1 MQAKNAGEAL
11 YLASEME
18 RRAVRL
24 YERALLVFDRPDC
37 QAAIR
42 QILCEEKQHLAR
54 FEAMGAQAPG
64 FEEGQALAAKA
75 SEVLF
80 AGGLVEAQRKG
91 AFESARALF
100 AYAMEQESQAI
111 ACYDA
116 FARQFPG
123 ETGAAFA
130 AIAQE
135 EQTHLAQFAALQNA
149 QEKSE
154 EA

>member
-1 MQAKNAGEAL
+1 MQARNAGEAL

-42 QILCEEKQHLAR
+42 RILSEERQHLAR

-64 FEEGQALAAKA
+64 FEAGQALAARA
-75 SEVLF
+75 AQVLF
-80 AGGLVEAQRKG
+80 AGGLVEAQRRG
-91 AFESARALF
+91 AFESAGALF
-100 AYAMEQESQAI
+100 AYAMEQERQAI

-116 FARQFPG
+116 FARQLSG
-123 ETGAAFA
+123 EAGAAFA
-130 AIAQE
+130 AVAGE
-135 EQTHLAQFAALQNA
+135 EQTHLAQLADLQNA